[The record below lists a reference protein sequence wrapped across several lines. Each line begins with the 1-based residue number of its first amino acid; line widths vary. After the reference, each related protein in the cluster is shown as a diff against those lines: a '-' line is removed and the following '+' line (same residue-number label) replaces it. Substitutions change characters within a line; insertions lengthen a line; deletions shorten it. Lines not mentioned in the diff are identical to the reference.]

1 MKIKFLVI
9 FLFLSLINSFAC
21 SDELNTLFLKLKNA
35 NNLSEAKKVENK
47 IWDHWI
53 AKSLNKEN
61 NLKMYNGIRMLNN
74 GDINNAL
81 KIFLDLC
88 NIEPKWAEPFNK
100 VATIKFLQKDYKG
113 SINYIKLTLEKERR
127 HFGALSGLVQ
137 INLRLG
143 KFEDALKN
151 INKALK
157 IHPFLEI
164 KKLKPILLEKINKME
179 I

>member
-1 MKIKFLVI
+1 MKIKFLII
-9 FLFLSLINSFAC
+9 FLFIIFMNSHTY
-21 SDELNTLFLKLKNA
+21 SDQLNTLFLKLKNA
-35 NNLSEAKKVENK
+35 ENSSEASKVENK

-113 SINYIKLTLEKERR
+113 SINYIKLTLEKEKR

-137 INLRLG
+137 INIRLG
-143 KFEDALKN
+143 KFEEALIN

-157 IHPFLEI
+157 IHPFLKI
-164 KKLKPILLEKINKME
+164 KNLKPILLEKIKKME